1 MKIVIFSDYSL
12 VIEWWVAHNL
22 SIIVYWNIT
31 IRVVHITCFG
41 IFTRVIKGLSDFS
54 LLLNFW
60 LFYLTYTLF
69 IYTL

>member
-22 SIIVYWNIT
+22 PIIVYWNIT

-54 LLLNFW
+54 LC
-60 LFYLTYTLF
+60 Y
-69 IYTL
+69 